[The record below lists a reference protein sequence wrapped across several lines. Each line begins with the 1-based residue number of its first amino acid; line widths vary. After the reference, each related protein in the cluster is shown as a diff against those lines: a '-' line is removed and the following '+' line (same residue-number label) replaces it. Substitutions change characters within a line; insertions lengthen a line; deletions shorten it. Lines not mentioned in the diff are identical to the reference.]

1 MIVEFITENALLILL
16 ALGSGIA
23 LIWPALTKSG
33 AAGVPSI
40 SAAEVVLLMNQSK
53 TIVLDVRD
61 ETEFFTGHIQGAK
74 HIPLAAL
81 ESRIKELEKYKKKP
95 LLVYCQRGFRSSKAC
110 KLLAQQEYEQLCQLN
125 GGLDKWIEAKMPLVR
140 D

>member
-1 MIVEFITENALLILL
+1 MIVEFITENALLIML
-16 ALGSGIA
+16 AVASGIA
-23 LIWPALTKSG
+23 LLWPMLTKAG

-40 SAAEVVLLMNQSK
+40 SASEAVLLMNQSK

-61 ETEFFTGHIQGAK
+61 EAEFAAGHIQGAK
-74 HIPLAAL
+74 HIPLEDL
-81 ESRIKELEKYKKKP
+81 ENRIKELEKYKKKP
-95 LLVYCQRGFRSSKAC
+95 LLLYCQRGVRSSKAC
-110 KLLAQQEYEQLCQLN
+110 KLLAEKEYEQLCQLT

>member
-33 AAGVPSI
+33 AAGLPSI
-40 SAAEVVLLMNQSK
+40 SASEAVLLMNQSK

-61 ETEFFTGHIQGAK
+61 EAEFLTGHIQGAK